1 MLDVG
6 AYMKAL
12 EVPGLNLSE
21 PLSDLGAVWDAS
33 GLSGERGELHV

>member
-12 EVPGLNLSE
+12 EVPAWVCPR
-21 PLSDLGAVWDAS
+21 PLPTS
-33 GLSGERGELHV
+33 GPPGCF